1 MPDLYLFVYFRLN
14 HSFSKTLKMQKGL
27 YEVQFNSKES
37 LRYRTFCMS
46 MFNFHTPLNNS
57 NCVHEYI
64 WQIHKSMLVRCVVA
78 WQVRNHRDKLQFNR
92 ILNGLAWIGGLELCS
107 LKRDR
112 SAATLP
118 SKLFCSASS
127 ASLCCPE
134 AHCGNKSWKW
144 LPFKRYWVA
153 LPWSGGRVWK
163 PLWRLAE
170 ATWCCKAQN

>member
-1 MPDLYLFVYFRLN
+1 MIITL
-14 HSFSKTLKMQKGL
+14 SFLERTIPFMKTKERRTFSVKCKR
-27 YEVQFNSKES
+27 FNSQGS
-37 LRYRTFCMS
+37 LHHSTFRMC
-46 MFNFHTPLNNS
+46 FLFFTQHKTRS
-57 NCVHEYI
+57 NCTHYCTERHI
-64 WQIHKSMLVRCVVA
+64 RKSESVRCVVA
-78 WQVRNHRDKLQFNR
+78 RQVRNHRDKLPFNR

-118 SKLFCSASS
+118 TKLFSSASS
-127 ASLCCPE
+127 ASLGRPE
-134 AHCGNKSWKW
+134 AHRGNKSWKW

>member
-1 MPDLYLFVYFRLN
+1 MTEFLFWAEPFLAERCRKISVRW
-14 HSFSKTLKMQKGL
+14 K
-27 YEVQFNSKES
+27 FNSKENLS
-37 LRYRTFCMS
+37 YRTFWMS
-46 MFNFHTPLNNS
+46 MFMYTVLTHHKTTATVYMS
-57 NCVHEYI
+57 T
-64 WQIHKSMLVRCVVA
+64 QSDIHKSVLVRCVVA

-92 ILNGLAWIGGLELCS
+92 ILNGLARIGGLELCS

-127 ASLCCPE
+127 ASLGCPE

-163 PLWRLAE
+163 PLWRFAE

>member
-1 MPDLYLFVYFRLN
+1 
-14 HSFSKTLKMQKGL
+14 
-27 YEVQFNSKES
+27 
-37 LRYRTFCMS
+37 
-46 MFNFHTPLNNS
+46 
-57 NCVHEYI
+57 
-64 WQIHKSMLVRCVVA
+64 MLVRCVVA
-78 WQVRNHRDKLQFNR
+78 WQVRNRRDKLQFNR

-112 SAATLP
+112 SSATLP

-163 PLWRLAE
+163 PLWRFAE
-170 ATWCCKAQN
+170 ATWCCKAQNLTKIRKGQGETLSLYDHSGYMY